1 MSMQVHLPDHHSPAS
16 TASPA
21 TSPLAVD
28 ISKLLTTR
36 DTLAGF
42 TADLS
47 ASDDATRLD
56 VLEKAFDFRGDVT
69 LNLADGTTVE
79 GYIFDRRKG
88 VSLGQSIV
96 RLLPPVG
103 EQRVQISYADIRQI
117 AFGRDTALGKS
128 FETWIK
134 KYVEKKLA
142 GQKANLEAE
151 ALD

>member
-1 MSMQVHLPDHHSPAS
+1 MQVHPPDHHHDPAA
-16 TASPA
+16 T

-28 ISKLLTTR
+28 ITKLLTTR
-36 DTLAGF
+36 DTLQGF

-47 ASDDATRLD
+47 ASDEATRFD

-69 LNLADGTTVE
+69 LNLADGRTIE

-88 VSLGQSIV
+88 STLAGSEV

-103 EQRVQISYADIRQI
+103 EQRVHVAYADIRQI

-142 GQKANLEAE
+142 GQKASIEAE
-151 ALD
+151 TLD